1 MKKNIEQDF
10 WDKLSK
16 RETSLQKEL
25 REEKNKNILLTQSNL
40 ENSKQLE
47 IETNKNKLLIHFLA
61 CVNLEDV
68 FKHFLGHI
76 ELNEERADYIKAL
89 EALKN
94 EVSPHL
100 YDSYGRLRDEEGYS
114 KNDPE
119 YYKPF
124 RGGDYEGLKKQEA
137 EYEVLNLIR
146 GNFICEED
154 YSSKYVEKLREML
167 DDEVWESHQGAI
179 EYEIHR
185 FDEEFDEEFD
195 KESSEP
201 FKYIVAFNYVTHEWE
216 LSTTNFKKV
225 FCAFPKSHFVKA
237 LRHLQKRVYYPNR
250 CKGVIV
256 KEGTSTFEYDSE
268 EFRELNLDQ
277 FDTKK

>member
-16 RETSLQKEL
+16 REMSLQKEL

-40 ENSKQLE
+40 ESSKQLE
-47 IETNKNKLLIHFLA
+47 VETNKNKLLIHFLA
-61 CVNLEDV
+61 CMNLEDV

-89 EALKN
+89 DALKN

-137 EYEVLNLIR
+137 EYEALNLLR
-146 GNFICEED
+146 ADFICEED
-154 YSSKYVEKLREML
+154 YSSKYVEKLRKML
-167 DDEVWESHQGAI
+167 DDEVWESHKGAI
-179 EYEIHR
+179 EYEIHG
-185 FDEEFDEEFD
+185 FAEEFTEEFDEE
-195 KESSEP
+195 SLEP
-201 FKYIVAFNYVTHEWE
+201 FKYIVAFNYVTHKWDI
-216 LSTTNFKKV
+216 STTSSEKV
-225 FCAFPKSHFVKA
+225 FCTYPKSHFVKA
-237 LRHLQKRVYYPNR
+237 LTHLQKRVYYPNK

-256 KEGTSTFEYDSE
+256 KEGASTFEYDSE
-268 EFRELNLDQ
+268 EFCKMDFDQ
-277 FDTKK
+277 VNTKR

>member
-1 MKKNIEQDF
+1 MKKNIEQNF

-16 RETSLQKEL
+16 REISLQKEL
-25 REEKNKNILLTQSNL
+25 GEEKNKNILLTQSNL
-40 ENSKQLE
+40 ENSRQLE
-47 IETNKNKLLIHFLA
+47 IETNKNKLLMHFLA

-76 ELNEERADYIKAL
+76 ELNEERAEYIKAL
-89 EALKN
+89 DALKD

-100 YDSYGRLRDEEGYS
+100 YDSYGRIRDEEGYS

-124 RGGDYEGLKKQEA
+124 RGGNYESLKKQEA
-137 EYEVLNLIR
+137 EYEALNLIR

-167 DDEVWESHQGAI
+167 DDEVWESHKGTI
-179 EYEIHR
+179 EFEIQE
-185 FDEEFDEEFD
+185 FTDDFNEE
-195 KESSEP
+195 SLEP
-201 FKYIVAFNYVTHEWE
+201 FKYIVAFNYVTHKWE
-216 LSTTNFKKV
+216 LSTTSFKKV
-225 FCAFPKSHFVKA
+225 FCTFPKSHFVKA
-237 LRHLQKRVYYPNR
+237 LTHLQKRVYILSKK

-256 KEGTSTFEYDSE
+256 KEGASTFEYDSE
-268 EFRELNLDQ
+268 EFRKMNLDQ
-277 FDTKK
+277 LNTKK